1 MSILGTRVLRTE
13 DPRFLTTGGIYTDDL
28 RLPGACHVQFVRS
41 AVAHARIAS
50 VDVSAALAE
59 PGVIA
64 AFTDADLD
72 LPELAPPMAGAIN
85 AQMSQPLLALDAV
98 RFVGGYG
105 RLCGR
110 PPHRRGAFLNQQRR
124 T

>member
-1 MSILGTRVLRTE
+1 
-13 DPRFLTTGGIYTDDL
+13 LTTGGAYIDDL
-28 RLPGACHVQFVRS
+28 RLPGACHVHFVRS
-41 AVAHARIAS
+41 MVAHARIRS
-50 VDVSAALAE
+50 VDVAAALAE